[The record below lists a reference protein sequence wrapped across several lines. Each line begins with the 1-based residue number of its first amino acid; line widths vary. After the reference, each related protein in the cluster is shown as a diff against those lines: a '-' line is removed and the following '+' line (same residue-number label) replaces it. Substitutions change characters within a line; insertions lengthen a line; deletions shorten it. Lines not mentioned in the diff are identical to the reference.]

1 VLALQVT
8 VAAKTLILNNCS
20 DKVACLDMKK
30 LFNKLSLRGK
40 LTFII
45 TLTSCLVLLLTFVAI
60 IALQRVSL
68 RKDLL
73 QEAQILSRGISA
85 NCASAMII
93 NDPQKATLAL
103 ESLSASSHVIGAR
116 LFNKSQMV
124 FAEFYQN
131 LARDPNIDELKA
143 ATILRQGHIFS
154 PAYLDVF
161 EPVIAEGETLG
172 QLMLRV
178 DLAKVD
184 NVLIRYIWIGAAVF
198 FIYSILAFLL
208 ANGLQRLISEPI
220 KSLSLSMQMISR
232 DKNYS
237 HRVQK
242 ISHDELGSLF
252 DGFNEMLAEIEIRDQ
267 ELLNSK
273 IHLDY
278 LAHHDPLTKL
288 ANRLLFHDRLEHSL
302 ARAKRMKSRLAILYI
317 DLDRFKNIN
326 DSLGHHLGDD
336 VLCTVTERLNVLVR
350 DADTL
355 ARLGGDEFVI
365 ILEQFKKTDDI
376 GRYVEKLLRE
386 LSQPIEISD
395 QKLHVTAS
403 VGISLYPEDG
413 DDVDSLMQTADIA
426 MYQAKGKGNGICR
439 FYSADMN
446 VNARES
452 LLLENQLRDA
462 LKKKQLLLYY
472 QPQFE
477 LKTGRLI
484 GFEALIR
491 WNHPDL
497 GLVSPLDFIPLAE
510 ESGLIVPIG
519 EWLLHTAGKQV
530 KKIQEQWKLPLV
542 MAVNISPRQF
552 LHPSLVQTVAEVLY
566 RTKLKPRF
574 LELEITESMVMG
586 NVDQAISK
594 MNEFNKMGVQ
604 LAIDDFGTGYSSLE
618 YLKKFPISKL
628 KIDQTFV
635 RGLGSDANDAAIVNS
650 VIALGKSM
658 NLKVIAEGVET
669 VEQLDFLKKEGCDQ
683 GQGYLFSKPLPV
695 AELTPLLDSVLVDNP
710 EALTRI
716 MGKTTLA

>member
-1 VLALQVT
+1 
-8 VAAKTLILNNCS
+8 
-20 DKVACLDMKK
+20 MKR
-30 LFNKLSLRGK
+30 LFNNLSLRGK

-68 RKDLL
+68 RNDLL
-73 QEAQILSRGISA
+73 QEAQLLSRVISG
-85 NCASAMII
+85 NCASSMNF
-93 NDPQKATLAL
+93 NDQETATLVL
-103 ESLSASSHVIGAR
+103 ETLSVTPHVIGAR
-116 LFNKSQMV
+116 LFNKDQIV

-131 LARDPNIDELKA
+131 LARHPHIDELTTA
-143 ATILRQGHIFS
+143 IILRKGHIFS
-154 PAYLDVF
+154 TNYLDVF
-161 EPVIAEGETLG
+161 EPVIYKGETIG
-172 QLMLRV
+172 QFMLRV

-184 NVLIRYIWIGAAVF
+184 NILIRYVWIGVAVF
-198 FIYSILAFLL
+198 FIYSGLAFLL

-220 KSLSLSMQMISR
+220 KSLALSMQTISR
-232 DKNYS
+232 EKNYS

-242 ISHDELGSLF
+242 SSHDELGSLF
-252 DGFNEMLAEIEIRDQ
+252 DGFNTMLAEIEIRDQ
-267 ELLNSK
+267 ELLNGAA
-273 IHLDY
+273 HLDY

-302 ARAKRMKSRLAILYI
+302 ARAKRMKLRLAILYI

-326 DSLGHHLGDD
+326 DSLGHHLGDE
-336 VLCTVTERLNVLVR
+336 VLCAVTERLGVLVR
-350 DADTL
+350 EADTV

-365 ILEQFKKTDDI
+365 ILEQFRKTDDV

-386 LSQPIEISD
+386 IAQTIEISD
-395 QKLHVTAS
+395 QNIHVTAS
-403 VGISLYPEDG
+403 VGISLYPDNG
-413 DDVDSLMQTADIA
+413 DDVDNLMQTADLA
-426 MYQAKGKGNGICR
+426 MYQAKGKGGNIYQ

-452 LLLENQLRDA
+452 LILENQLRDA
-462 LKKKQLLLYY
+462 VQKKQLTLYY

-477 LKTGRLI
+477 LQTGCLI

-491 WNHPDL
+491 WNHPAL
-497 GLVSPLDFIPLAE
+497 GVVSPLDFIPLAE

-519 EWLLHTAGKQV
+519 EWILHTACKQM
-530 KKIQEQWKLPLV
+530 KKIQDQWQLPLV

-586 NVDQAISK
+586 HVDQAISK

-628 KIDQTFV
+628 KIDQSFV
-635 RGLGSDANDAAIVNS
+635 RGLGNDANDAAIVNS

-658 NLKVIAEGVET
+658 NLEVIAEGVET
-669 VEQLDFLKKEGCDQ
+669 VEQLDFLKKEDCDQ
-683 GQGYLFSKPLPV
+683 GQGYLFSKPLPI
-695 AELTPLLDSVLVDNP
+695 AELRLFLDSVLVDNP
-710 EALTRI
+710 EALNRVMQNPKGI
-716 MGKTTLA
+716 

>member
-1 VLALQVT
+1 
-8 VAAKTLILNNCS
+8 
-20 DKVACLDMKK
+20 MKQ

-60 IALQRVSL
+60 IALQRASL
-68 RKDLL
+68 RNDLL
-73 QEAQILSRGISA
+73 QDVKVVSRGVGE
-85 NCASAMII
+85 NCASAMIN
-93 NDPQKATLAL
+93 NDPRTASTVL
-103 ESLSASSHVIGAR
+103 ETLSATSHVIGAR
-116 LFNKSQMV
+116 LFNKDQTV

-131 LARDPNIDELKA
+131 LARDPHIDELKA
-143 ATILRQGHIFS
+143 ATILRQGHIFY

-161 EPVIAEGETLG
+161 EPIIYQGETLG

-184 NVLIRYIWIGAAVF
+184 NALIRYLWIGTAIF
-198 FIYSILAFLL
+198 FIYTALTFLL

-220 KSLSLSMQMISR
+220 KSLALSMQTISR
-232 DKNYS
+232 EKNYS
-237 HRVQK
+237 LRVQK
-242 ISHDELGSLF
+242 SSHDELGSLF
-252 DGFNEMLAEIEIRDQ
+252 DGFNDMLAEIEIRDQ
-267 ELLNSK
+267 ELRDSK
-273 IHLDY
+273 TDLDY
-278 LAHHDPLTKL
+278 LAHHDPLTQV

-302 ARAKRMKSRLAILYI
+302 ARAKRMKLRLAILYI
-317 DLDRFKNIN
+317 DLDRFKNVN
-326 DSLGHHLGDD
+326 DSLGHHVGDE
-336 VLCTVTERLNVLVR
+336 VLCTVTERLSNLVR
-350 DADTL
+350 EADTL

-365 ILEQFKKTDDI
+365 ILEQFKKTDDV

-386 LSQPIEISD
+386 MAQTIEIFD
-395 QKLHVTAS
+395 QQLHVTAS
-403 VGISLYPEDG
+403 VGISLYPENG
-413 DDVDSLMQTADIA
+413 DDVDSLMQAADIA
-426 MYQAKGKGNGICR
+426 MYQAKGNGSNIYQ
-439 FYSADMN
+439 FYSAEMN

-462 LKKKQLLLYY
+462 LKKKQLVLYY
-472 QPQFE
+472 QPQVE

-497 GLVSPLDFIPLAE
+497 GVVSPLDFIPLAE
-510 ESGLIVPIG
+510 KSGLIVPIG
-519 EWLLHTAGKQV
+519 EWILHTACKQM
-530 KKIQEQWKLPLV
+530 KNIQEQWQLPLV

-552 LHPSLVQTVAEVLY
+552 LHPSFVQTVAEVLY
-566 RTKLKPRF
+566 RTKLKPGF

-586 NVDQAISK
+586 DVDLAISK

-618 YLKKFPISKL
+618 YLKKFPIAKL
-628 KIDQTFV
+628 KIDQSFV

-658 NLKVIAEGVET
+658 NLEVIAEGVET

-695 AELTPLLDSVLVDNP
+695 AELTPLLNSALIDKP
-710 EALTRI
+710 ETLSLI
-716 MGKTTLA
+716 MQSDRPT